1 MRGLH
6 LSDLHL
12 GKRLKDFPLLEEQK
26 DIIKQILDYCEKRK
40 DTPEQVDFI
49 IIAGDIFD
57 KGIPPV
63 DALRLF
69 EDFLVALEQMGV
81 EVFALGGNH
90 DSAERLSFLSVFL
103 RKHHIHL
110 VTQYEGNFDAIPFE
124 KRGEKV
130 NIYMLPYV
138 KPADV
143 RRFLPEEERAAIDS
157 YHEAVKTAVSKAQL
171 NKDEVNILV
180 AHQYITGADR
190 CESEEVTLGGME
202 NVGAEVLEGFDY
214 VALGH
219 IHGPQNIKNHPN
231 MRYCGTPLKYSFSE
245 CKHKKSMT
253 ILDIVDGQISVTT
266 EPFQLLRDLFELKG
280 SFAELTDLKMVEKY
294 GDQFVSVKITDEEQ
308 IPNVLNEM
316 RKCYSRLCNLAY
328 ENSQTKAFEMTSAE
342 VEQCPL
348 DLISNFFAKRR
359 GHNLSDVQKHFI
371 EELLDEVQEER

>member
-26 DIIKQILDYCEKRK
+26 DIIKQILDYCEKRM
-40 DTPEQVDFI
+40 DTLEQVDFI
-49 IIAGDIFD
+49 VIAGDIFD

-69 EDFLVALEQMGV
+69 EDFLVALEQMGI

-110 VTQYEGNFDAIPFE
+110 VTQYEGNLDAILFE

-143 RRFLPEEERAAIDS
+143 RRFLPEEERAAINS
-157 YHEAVKTAVSKAQL
+157 YHEAVKVAVSKAQL

-253 ILDIVDGQISVTT
+253 LLDIVDGQITVTT
-266 EPFQLLRDLFELKG
+266 EPFQLLRDLVELKG

-328 ENSQTKAFEMTSAE
+328 ENSQTKAFGMTSAE

-359 GHNLSDVQKHFI
+359 GHDMSDVQKHFI

>member
-69 EDFLVALEQMGV
+69 EDFLVALEQMGI

-110 VTQYEGNFDAIPFE
+110 VTQYEGNLDAIPFE

-143 RRFLPEEERAAIDS
+143 RRFLPEEERAAINS

-219 IHGPQNIKNHPN
+219 IHGPQNIKNNPN

-266 EPFQLLRDLFELKG
+266 EPFQLLRDLVELKG

-359 GHNLSDVQKHFI
+359 GHDMSDVQKHFI

>member
-69 EDFLVALEQMGV
+69 EDFLVALEQMGI

-110 VTQYEGNFDAIPFE
+110 VTQYEGNLDAIPFE

-143 RRFLPEEERAAIDS
+143 RRFLPEEERAAINS

-253 ILDIVDGQISVTT
+253 VLDIVNGQITVTT
-266 EPFQLLRDLFELKG
+266 EPFQLLRDLVELKG

>member
-69 EDFLVALEQMGV
+69 EDFLVALEQMGI

-110 VTQYEGNFDAIPFE
+110 VTQYEGNLDAIPFE

-143 RRFLPEEERAAIDS
+143 RRFLPEEERAAINS

-219 IHGPQNIKNHPN
+219 IHGPQNIKDHPN

-253 ILDIVDGQISVTT
+253 VLDILNGQITVTT
-266 EPFQLLRDLFELKG
+266 EPFQLLRDLLELKG

>member
-110 VTQYEGNFDAIPFE
+110 VTQYEGNLDAIPFE
-124 KRGEKV
+124 KKGEKV

-143 RRFLPEEERAAIDS
+143 RRFLPEEERAAINS
-157 YHEAVKTAVSKAQL
+157 YHEAVKVAVSKAQL

-253 ILDIVDGQISVTT
+253 ILDIVDGQITVTT
-266 EPFQLLRDLFELKG
+266 EPFQLLRDLVELKG

>member
-26 DIIKQILDYCEKRK
+26 DIIKQILDYCEKRM
-40 DTPEQVDFI
+40 DTSEQVDFI

-69 EDFLVALEQMGV
+69 EDFLVALEQMGI
-81 EVFALGGNH
+81 EAFALGGNH

-110 VTQYEGNFDAIPFE
+110 VTQYEGNLDAIPFE

-143 RRFLPEEERAAIDS
+143 RRFLPEEERAAINS

-253 ILDIVDGQISVTT
+253 ILDILNGQITVTT
-266 EPFQLLRDLFELKG
+266 EPFQLLRDLVELKG

-359 GHNLSDVQKHFI
+359 GHDMSDVQKHFI

>member
-49 IIAGDIFD
+49 VIAGDIFD

-110 VTQYEGNFDAIPFE
+110 VTQYEGNLDAIPFE

-143 RRFLPEEERAAIDS
+143 RRFLPEEERAAINS

-253 ILDIVDGQISVTT
+253 VLDIVNGQITVTT
-266 EPFQLLRDLFELKG
+266 EPFQLLRDLVELKG